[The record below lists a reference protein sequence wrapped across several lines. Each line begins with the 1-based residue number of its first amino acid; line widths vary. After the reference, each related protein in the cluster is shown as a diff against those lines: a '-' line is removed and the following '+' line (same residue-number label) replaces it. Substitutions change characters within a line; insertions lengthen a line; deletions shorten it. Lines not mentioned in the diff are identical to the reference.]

1 MNANIE
7 KDKNMNEII
16 IDEVICNITANT
28 EGDIISIDLADNDL
42 IGGLVKIQQRLSKL
56 KDEPDFDYD
65 LEMNQLYADTKK
77 MLGSDVLIKVFKREN
92 PSILVMYKFF
102 SKLLK
107 IIDHNIN
114 KHFGSSINRSQRR
127 ENARG

>member
-1 MNANIE
+1 MNANTE
-7 KDKNMNEII
+7 KDKNLNEII
-16 IDEVICNITANT
+16 IEEAVCNITANK
-28 EGDIISIDLADNDL
+28 EGELISIDLADNDL
-42 IGGLVKIQQRLSKL
+42 ISGLVKIQQRLSKL

-65 LEMNQLYADTKK
+65 SEMSQLYVETKK

-107 IIDHNIN
+107 IIDNNIT

>member
-1 MNANIE
+1 MNANTE
-7 KDKNMNEII
+7 KDTNMNEII
-16 IDEVICNITANT
+16 IDEAICNITANK
-28 EGDIISIDLADNDL
+28 EGELISIDLADNDL
-42 IGGLVKIQQRLSKL
+42 IGGLVKVQQRLSKL
-56 KDEPDFDYD
+56 KDQSDFEYD
-65 LEMNQLYADTKK
+65 TEMEILYTETKK
-77 MLGSDVLIKVFKREN
+77 MLGSDILVKVFKREN

-114 KHFGSSINRSQRR
+114 KHFGNNINRSVRR